1 MRNGILAA
9 VAILMTCAASVWS
22 QDSASSAY
30 PPINTVSEMK
40 SANTDLLPDSLRDN
54 GEEPWLS
61 DNSSRRGAR
70 GNGNQYWISAEA
82 LLWSIKPANVPP
94 LASTGAIGPGTA
106 VLFGGQHNSDW
117 RAGGRFTAG
126 TWLDDGRT
134 GIEGSYFFLRGNENF
149 NVSSSGAPGS
159 LPLARPFFNVITGL
173 QDRQQVAIPGISS
186 GSIGISSGSM
196 FQGAE
201 LNLLR
206 NLFCCET
213 DCCVPDCC
221 VPNCS
226 GDCGATSCSGD
237 GVGGDQC
244 CISSGYRV
252 DLIGGFRYLG
262 LDESLTIAENITF
275 LPGAPFPIVPGTT
288 ITVIDRFATSNNF
301 YGGQIGARGEWWRDQ
316 WFVNVTGKVA
326 LGTTHQVVRISGS
339 TDFTIPPAPTV
350 QQPGGLLALPTNMG
364 TRSRDVFGFVPE
376 IGFNVGRQVNDNV
389 RVFAGY
395 SFLYWNSVVR
405 PADQIDYVINPTQL
419 PTPTGPGV
427 LVGAAR
433 PAPMFRD
440 TDLWAQGIN
449 LGVEFRR

>member
-1 MRNGILAA
+1 MIR
-9 VAILMTCAASVWS
+9 T
-22 QDSASSAY
+22 SSKVKADD
-30 PPINTVSEMK
+30 PVIP
-40 SANTDLLPDSLRDN
+40 PDSLSEN
-54 GEEPWLS
+54 SEPAWIA
-61 DNSSRRGAR
+61 DNSTNSGGR
-70 GNGNQYWISAEA
+70 NGYWISAEA
-82 LLWSIKPANVPP
+82 LLWSIKPADVPA
-94 LASTGAIGPGTA
+94 LASTGTIGPGTA
-106 VLFGGQHNSDW
+106 VLFGGQHDSDW
-117 RAGGRFTAG
+117 RVGGRFTAG

-134 GIEGSYFFLRGNENF
+134 GIEASYFFLRGNENF

-159 LPLARPFFNVITGL
+159 LPLSRPFFNAITGL
-173 QDRQQVAIPGISS
+173 QDSQGVAVPGISG

-201 LNLLR
+201 VNFLR
-206 NLFCCET
+206 NLCCCETPCCET
-213 DCCVPDCC
+213 DCSQKE
-221 VPNCS
+221 CS
-226 GDCGATSCSGD
+226 GGESGEAH
-237 GVGGDQC
+237 C
-244 CISSGYRV
+244 CDASGYRSYRL

-262 LDESLTIAENITF
+262 LNESLTIAENITF

-288 ITVIDRFATSNNF
+288 ITIIDRFATSNNF

-339 TDFTIPPAPTV
+339 TDFTIPPGPTV

-364 TRSRDVFGFVPE
+364 TRSRDVFGVVPE

-419 PTPTGPGV
+419 PTPGGPGV
-427 LVGAAR
+427 LVGPAR

-449 LGVEFRR
+449 VGVEFRR